1 MPISVHILGLRFL
14 SDDQKRLKN
23 GAAAQTT
30 MGVARISSAHL
41 AVVSPIQSRTGRPT
55 IGPMAITRIGTVRA
69 AETFSRNE
77 KSTSSGLGPASEAG
91 TPMGSSAMPHS
102 GQSPG

>member
-1 MPISVHILGLRFL
+1 ILGLRFF

-30 MGVARISSAHL
+30 TGVARISSAHL
-41 AVVSPIQSRTGRPT
+41 ATVSPIHSRTGKPT
-55 IGPMAITRIGTVRA
+55 MGPMAMMRIGTVSA
-69 AETFSRNE
+69 AEIFSRNE

-91 TPMGSSAMPHS
+91 TPMGSSAMPQS